1 MDREEALR
9 TLAFYASSSPEA
21 RIASLVSTLFPKQKA
36 FVTDPAKRKS
46 ALCSRRAGKTQ
57 GFSVSAC
64 ISAIDTVPGDV
75 AYIGLTIGAAK
86 RLMFRPL
93 QKLNK
98 DLSLGLEFNRADLTA
113 TDTKTGNTI
122 FLFGANTED
131 DTEKLRGLK
140 LKKVQLD
147 EAASFRK
154 HLRYLIE
161 EIIEPTLIDTDGV
174 LEMGGTPSA
183 NPIENYFHDVTTGA
197 VKGFSR
203 HSWTILDNPFIPHAK
218 RWLDDYR
225 ERKGWSLEHPIY
237 QREWLG
243 HWTMDGDTLVYK
255 YSKERNHYEDLPDH
269 KLMHVLGCDLGFD
282 DAFAIAV
289 VAYSE
294 DTRSVY
300 VVDQFKK
307 SGLLPSQMAEKIQE
321 YRERYQP
328 ISIVGDHG
336 GLGKAICAEFQS
348 RYHIPIKP
356 AEKNQKRA
364 YIELMNGDLLSST
377 LKIRHSS
384 PLANEMQVLQW
395 DADRPEKEDERTPN
409 DLCDAALYAW
419 REAKHY
425 LGEDKRALPPIGTPE
440 HWNRVAKALEEADM
454 EEFEG
459 NKNKAWWESM

>member
-1 MDREEALR
+1 MDEKEALR
-9 TLAFYASSSPEA
+9 TLAYYAKSSPDLK
-21 RIASLVSTLFPKQKA
+21 IAALIDTLFPKQRA

-57 GFSVSAC
+57 GFSVSASL
-64 ISAIDTVPGDV
+64 SALDNVQGDV

-98 DLSLGLEFNRADLTA
+98 EYSLGFESNKADLTMTA
-113 TDTKTGNTI
+113 PNGNTI

-147 EAASFRK
+147 EAASFRR

-183 NPIENYFHDVTTGA
+183 NPIENYFHEVTTGSIG
-197 VKGFSR
+197 GFSN
-203 HSWTILDNPFIPHAK
+203 HAWTILDNPFIPHAG
-218 RWLDDYR
+218 RWLKDYR
-225 ERKGWSLEHPIY
+225 SRKNWDVSHPIY
-237 QREWLG
+237 RREWLG
-243 HWTMDGDTLVYK
+243 EWTMDGDTLVYK
-255 YSKERNHYEDLPDH
+255 YSKSRNHYEELPKH
-269 KLMHVLGCDLGFD
+269 KLSHVLGCDLGFD
-282 DAFAIAV
+282 DAFAIV
-289 VAYSE
+289 VIAYSE
-294 DTRSVY
+294 DTRLCY

-307 SGLLPSQMAEKIQE
+307 SGLLPSQMAEKLQE
-321 YRERYQP
+321 YRAKHSP
-328 ISIVGDHG
+328 IAIVGDHG

-356 AEKNQKRA
+356 AEKSQKRA
-364 YIELMNGDLLSST
+364 YIELLNGDLLSGT
-377 LKIRHSS
+377 FKIKDRT
-384 PLANEMQVLQW
+384 PLSNEMLQLQW

-409 DLCDAALYAW
+409 DLCDSMLYAW
-419 REAKHY
+419 REAKHF
-425 LGEDKRALPPIGTPE
+425 LGEDRAALPPEGSAE
-440 HWNRVAKALEEADM
+440 HWNLVAKKLEEADM
-454 EEFEG
+454 EEFQ
-459 NKNKAWWESM
+459 NNQTKPWWETS